1 MRWMQEI
8 FTRPFAAYRAM
19 REAPPLSR
27 LQFAVALLALFWGLP
42 IFIMAIVFWDP
53 VSSYLMKDSRAA
65 WAGAIGSMAAAWA
78 AVWAAT
84 HPQKIRQQEERF
96 DGATEIIRN
105 QSLIAQLRDDLF
117 GISSGAKTRAEKWM
131 QAHRAQAR
139 AFQAIFEKLCSEFQ
153 AAPQE
158 NRDIYLTEIMPH
170 VANIEAHS
178 GESAEALAYRHADSE
193 LQEANKSLEVTISEM
208 QHARLQLQSIN
219 AQVIRRFNLKMATH
233 IFRAENQLRMA
244 EDLAAKPPMIDML
257 KTAVDGVIADLDAFN
272 LGIEAAQV
280 FLARAGQSG
289 R

>member
-1 MRWMQEI
+1 MHWIQEI
-8 FTRPFAAYRAM
+8 FTRPLAAYRAI

-27 LQFAVALLALFWGLP
+27 LQFAVALLTLFWGLP
-42 IFIMAIVFWDP
+42 IFIMAIVFWEP
-53 VSSYLMKDSRAA
+53 VSSYLMKDARAA

-105 QSLIAQLRDDLF
+105 QSLIAQLRDELF
-117 GISSGAKTRAEKWM
+117 GISYGAKTRAEKWM
-131 QAHRAQAR
+131 RAHQAQTR
-139 AFQAIFEKLCSEFQ
+139 AFQAILEKLCSDFQ
-153 AAPQE
+153 TMPE
-158 NRDIYLTEIMPH
+158 EDRNIYVTEIMPR

-178 GESAEALAYRHADSE
+178 GESAEALAYRHADAE
-193 LQEANKSLEVTISEM
+193 FQEANKNLEVTISEM

-280 FLARAGQSG
+280 FLDRAGQSG

>member
-1 MRWMQEI
+1 MRWTQEI
-8 FTRPFAAYRAM
+8 FTRPLAAYRAI

-27 LQFAVALLALFWGLP
+27 LQFGVALLALFWGLP
-42 IFIMAIVFWDP
+42 IVIMAIVFWDP
-53 VSSYLMKDSRAA
+53 VSSYLMKDTRAA

-117 GISSGAKTRAEKWM
+117 GISYGARTRAEQWM
-131 QAHRAQAR
+131 RAHHAKAR
-139 AFQAIFEKLCSEFQ
+139 AFQAILEKLCSEFQ
-153 AAPQE
+153 TMPQE
-158 NRDIYLTEIMPH
+158 NRDIYLTEIMPQ

-178 GESAEALAYRHADSE
+178 GESAEALAYRRADSE
-193 LQEANKSLEVTISEM
+193 FQEANKNLAVTISEM
-208 QHARLQLQSIN
+208 QHARLRLQSIN
-219 AQVIRRFNLKMATH
+219 GQVIRRFNLKMATH

-244 EDLAAKPPMIDML
+244 EDLAAKPPMIDVL
-257 KTAVDGVIADLDAFN
+257 KAAVDGVIADLDAFN